1 MRSFP
6 KENNFKYGR
15 QSQSNIFNNVEL
27 KSKHNE
33 KVSAF
38 LNVNGWIDMVGDCG
52 LCSDDT

>member
-15 QSQSNIFNNVEL
+15 QSQSNIFNIVEL

-38 LNVNGWIDMVGDCG
+38 LNVNG
-52 LCSDDT
+52 